1 MFEVG
6 FTEIL
11 LISVLALVV
20 LGPEKLPRVAAQLG
34 RWMGRARTMA
44 RQFREQLEDEVQLAE
59 TTKAKPAT
67 ASAGSSETASSTEA
81 SGTGPNVIYPE
92 HSTHSPGA
100 PSDATDAPPPEV
112 AAANNAAAETAHSD
126 SNGPAPEPEAS
137 VYEPPAYA
145 HAGANGN
152 SHADHTTGHT
162 GVNDGAPSTAHTS
175 TVESPPHSDD
185 SPRKTGDFITTT
197 HERGI

>member
-59 TTKAKPAT
+59 TSKPKPST
-67 ASAGSSETASSTEA
+67 ASSTDSSGTQSTATSTEA
-81 SGTGPNVIYPE
+81 SGSGPNVIYPE
-92 HSTHSPGA
+92 HSTPSPGA
-100 PSDATDAPPPEV
+100 PAEATDAPPPEV
-112 AAANNAAAETAHSD
+112 TAANNAAAETAHSD
-126 SNGPAPEPEAS
+126 YNGPAPEPEAA

-152 SHADHTTGHT
+152 SSLGA
-162 GVNDGAPSTAHTS
+162 NDGAPSTAHTS